1 MGEDTEEEED
11 TEDDEPE
18 PLDGWLGADD
28 PALPELWDDELGP
41 DEDDCGDFDPGGRSR
56 SMNFHSIF

>member
-1 MGEDTEEEED
+1 MIGEDTEEEE
-11 TEDDEPE
+11 EEAGSLE
-18 PLDGWLGADD
+18 GLFGAED
-28 PALPELWDDELGP
+28 PALPELWEDALGP